1 MPDKADP
8 TIGQSS
14 AAKAQKGAESLQ
26 ADAFPQSASGSAG
39 RGSSPNAGG
48 AASSSGATIDKAKET
63 LSNVASQAGDK
74 VASRLDTQKDKAA
87 DGLGSVAQALR
98 QTGKQ
103 LRDED
108 QSSVIHGYVSS
119 AADQVDRLSG
129 YLRSTN
135 TREIV
140 NGVEQFARQQ
150 PALFVGAAFML
161 GMLGAR
167 FLKSSGSGQPSS
179 VKTTPTPRS
188 EGFTARSG
196 NGEAQTS
203 RQQGMTADDYSPPP
217 ATPPARGRGNY

>member
-8 TIGQSS
+8 TLGPSS
-14 AAKAQKGAESLQ
+14 AARAQKSAESVQ
-26 ADAFPQSASGSAG
+26 ADALSQSASGSAG
-39 RGSSPNAGG
+39 RGSRPNVAG

-98 QTGKQ
+98 QTGNQ
-103 LRDED
+103 LRDEG
-108 QSSVIHGYVSS
+108 QGSVIHEYVSS

-167 FLKSSGSGQPSS
+167 FLKSSSSGQRGSARTTSPPS
-179 VKTTPTPRS
+179 S

-196 NGEAQTS
+196 NGEGQTS
-203 RQQGMTADDYSPPP
+203 RREMTDDYSPPP